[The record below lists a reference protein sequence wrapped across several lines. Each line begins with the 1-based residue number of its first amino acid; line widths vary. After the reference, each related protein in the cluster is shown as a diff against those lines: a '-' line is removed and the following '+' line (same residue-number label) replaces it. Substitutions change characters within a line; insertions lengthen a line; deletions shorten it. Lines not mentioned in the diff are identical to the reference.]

1 MSSTTTTT
9 STSSELAKAL
19 SKFDTK
25 TTTEILL
32 DGKVRGLIFSDENNK
47 LFMEYKLLRKLSL
60 VGNNIKSIDNLYKNR
75 KKDYFFQV
83 FFCKRIIF
91 FEHDIFL
98 CCNFKN

>member
-32 DGKVRGLIFSDENNK
+32 DGKVRGLIFSDEN
-47 LFMEYKLLRKLSL
+47 
-60 VGNNIKSIDNLYKNR
+60 
-75 KKDYFFQV
+75 
-83 FFCKRIIF
+83 
-91 FEHDIFL
+91 FEIRFYH
-98 CCNFKN
+98 